1 MLQSDFFAY
10 CTSLPVLELKAV
22 GELSS
27 VRHYAEGEVV
37 YSAGEESKELFI
49 INRGLVELTSEP
61 ALPGDSIVLSR
72 GDIFGETGAF
82 IRMPRNQTAR
92 ASASLSVQ
100 CFASKDF
107 PELLRRVPSFFLF
120 VCEKMGRRLFQT
132 RTGGLSSEGGCELA
146 GSLANFDLITI
157 YQTIVRSLRTGA
169 LLISDERGETVS
181 EFYFENGTPRW
192 GRFQHLLGEEA
203 FWQLFIQ
210 PRKAWSF
217 SFSKELPTNLDWTEQ
232 KIITASADEMLIQ
245 AVQMRDEFE
254 SLRKSMSDDSALLK
268 RQQLNFVWMDSDLE
282 ELRSVAEEIW
292 QIAYNQPMSLVDLCQ
307 RCNACALKVYLAVA
321 GMLQAGLF
329 ALVPTEEADAG
340 SGKGSGAA
348 SSSASAKTNQ
358 ISAKPHESTPA
369 NPDLTA
375 AQRIPSVG
383 SGPPEMKGIPL
394 LATVIPKLPANGS
407 ETVDPSDRR
416 AVLTS
421 KVEAARE
428 QLKSWFDSR
437 QLKNWF
443 DY

>member
-10 CTSLPVLELKAV
+10 CTSLQVLELKAV

-27 VRHYAEGEVV
+27 VRHYAEGQLV
-37 YSAGEESKELFI
+37 YSPGEESKELFI

-61 ALPGDSIVLSR
+61 ALPGTSIVLSR

-82 IRMPRNQTAR
+82 IHMPRNQTAR
-92 ASASLSVQ
+92 ACAPLSVQ
-100 CFASKDF
+100 CFAAKDF

-132 RTGGLSSEGGCELA
+132 RTGGPSSEGGCELA

-157 YQTIVRSLRTGA
+157 YQTIVRSMRTGA
-169 LLISDERGETVS
+169 LVVTDEHGETVS
-181 EFYFENGTPRW
+181 EFYFDNGTPRW

-217 SFSKELPTNLDWTEQ
+217 SFSKELPTNVDWTEQ
-232 KIITASADEMLIQ
+232 KIITSSADEMLIQ

-254 SLRKSMSDDSALLK
+254 SLRKSMSDNSALLK
-268 RQQLNFVWMDSDLE
+268 RQQLNFVWLDSDLE
-282 ELRSVAEEIW
+282 ELRAVAEEIW

-329 ALVPTEEADAG
+329 ALVPVEEADPVKAATGAG
-340 SGKGSGAA
+340 NSSNVKTIPAPGKPREAFSPKNLGVTGAQ
-348 SSSASAKTNQ
+348 K
-358 ISAKPHESTPA
+358 
-369 NPDLTA
+369 
-375 AQRIPSVG
+375 IPSV
-383 SGPPEMKGIPL
+383 SDGPLEMKD
-394 LATVIPKLPANGS
+394 A
-407 ETVDPSDRR
+407 PSLVTASREQSQHEPDGRR
-416 AVLTS
+416 ADW
-421 KVEAARE
+421 RRF
-428 QLKSWFDSR
+428 WR
-437 QLKNWF
+437 GR
-443 DY
+443 

>member
-10 CTSLPVLELKAV
+10 CTSLQVLELKAV

-27 VRHYAEGEVV
+27 VRHYAEGELV

-61 ALPGDSIVLSR
+61 ALPGDSIMLSR

-92 ASASLSVQ
+92 ACAPLSVQ
-100 CFASKDF
+100 CFAAKDF

-132 RTGGLSSEGGCELA
+132 RTGGPSSEGGSELS

-157 YQTIVRSLRTGA
+157 YQTIVRSMRTGA

-217 SFSKELPTNLDWTEQ
+217 SFSKELPTNVDWTEQ
-232 KIITASADEMLIQ
+232 EIITASADEMMIQ

-254 SLRKSMSDDSALLK
+254 SLRKSMSDNSALLK
-268 RQQLNFVWMDSDLE
+268 RQQLNFVWLDSDLE

-321 GMLQAGLF
+321 GMIQAGLF
-329 ALVPTEEADAG
+329 ALVPVEEADPALAKGASAAG
-340 SGKGSGAA
+340 S
-348 SSSASAKTNQ
+348 SSRIKTNQ
-358 ISAKPHESTPA
+358 ASPKPRDAFSSSLGVIGAQKTPLIA
-369 NPDLTA
+369 D
-375 AQRIPSVG
+375 G
-383 SGPPEMKGIPL
+383 SLEMKDAPSL
-394 LATVIPKLPANGS
+394 VTASS
-407 ETVDPSDRR
+407 EQSQRAPDGRR
-416 AVLTS
+416 ADW
-421 KVEAARE
+421 RRF
-428 QLKSWFDSR
+428 WR
-437 QLKNWF
+437 GR
-443 DY
+443 

>member
-1 MLQSDFFAY
+1 
-10 CTSLPVLELKAV
+10 
-22 GELSS
+22 
-27 VRHYAEGEVV
+27 
-37 YSAGEESKELFI
+37 
-49 INRGLVELTSEP
+49 
-61 ALPGDSIVLSR
+61 
-72 GDIFGETGAF
+72 
-82 IRMPRNQTAR
+82 
-92 ASASLSVQ
+92 
-100 CFASKDF
+100 
-107 PELLRRVPSFFLF
+107 
-120 VCEKMGRRLFQT
+120 MGRRLFQT

-329 ALVPTEEADAG
+329 ALVPIEEAGPA
-340 SGKGSGAA
+340 KG
-348 SSSASAKTNQ
+348 ASAVG
-358 ISAKPHESTPA
+358 SP
-369 NPDLTA
+369 
-375 AQRIPSVG
+375 PSVKTSQASPKPRETFSPNLGVIGAQKIPPIADG
-383 SGPPEMKGIPL
+383 SLEMKGASSL
-394 LATVIPKLPANGS
+394 VPAS
-407 ETVDPSDRR
+407 
-416 AVLTS
+416 
-421 KVEAARE
+421 RE
-428 QLKSWFDSR
+428 QSQSAPDGRRPDWRRFWR
-437 QLKNWF
+437 GR
-443 DY
+443 